1 MRALLVV
8 ALCAAALTPSGASAQ
23 LPDPPAAPSDA
34 DVSQARDRFVHGME
48 LAQSEDW
55 EPALAEFTR
64 SYALSGSP
72 VALFNAG
79 SALRSLRR
87 FVEARDAFDRLLG
100 DPEIDEEMR
109 TAAEEMRVHV
119 TAQVASV
126 TVDGVPSGEAS
137 VLAGGGER
145 PPTRERP
152 IEVELDPG
160 PQALTIRLP
169 AHTPWSWRGSLEPGA
184 RLRLD
189 AELVPE
195 PSGGGGDAL
204 GWILGVA
211 GAVVAGV
218 IIGLVVGDLE
228 AQLDP
233 RTALVVAVP

>member
-1 MRALLVV
+1 MRALLVA
-8 ALCAAALTPSGASAQ
+8 ALCVAALPPSGASAQ

-48 LAQSEDW
+48 LAEGEDW
-55 EPALAEFTR
+55 EPALAEFLR

-72 VALFNAG
+72 VALFNVG
-79 SALRSLRR
+79 STLRSLRR
-87 FVEARDAFDRLLG
+87 FVEARAAFDRLLG

-109 TAAEEMRVHV
+109 TVAEEMRLHV

-137 VLAGGGER
+137 VVAGGAER
-145 PPTRERP
+145 AATRERP

-160 PQALTIRLP
+160 PQALTVRLP
-169 AHTPWSWRGSLEPGA
+169 AYAPWSWRGTLEPGA

-189 AELVPE
+189 AELTPE
-195 PSGGGGDAL
+195 PSGGGDAL

-211 GAVVAGV
+211 GVVVAGV

-233 RTALVVAVP
+233 RTSLVVAVP

>member
-1 MRALLVV
+1 MRALFV
-8 ALCAAALTPSGASAQ
+8 AALAAAALTTSGARAQ

-48 LAQSEDW
+48 LAQREDW
-55 EPALAEFTR
+55 APALTEFFR

-87 FVEARDAFDRLLG
+87 FLEARDAFDRLLG

-109 TAAEEMRVHV
+109 HAAEEMRVHV

-126 TVDGVPSGEAS
+126 AVDGVPSGPAS
-137 VLAGGGER
+137 ITADGAER
-145 PPTRERP
+145 AVTSARP

-160 PQALTIRLP
+160 ARALTIRLP
-169 AHTPWSWRGSLEPGA
+169 AYTLWSWQGSLEPGA

-189 AELVPE
+189 AALTPE
-195 PSGGGGDAL
+195 PSGGGDAL
-204 GWILGVA
+204 PWILGGL

-218 IIGLVVGDLE
+218 IIGLVVADLE

-233 RTALVVAVP
+233 RTPLVITLP

>member
-1 MRALLVV
+1 MRALFV
-8 ALCAAALTPSGASAQ
+8 AALAAAALTPAGARAQ

-48 LAQSEDW
+48 LAQNEDW
-55 EPALAEFTR
+55 EPALAEFVR

-79 SALRSLRR
+79 STLRSLHR

-109 TAAEEMRVHV
+109 RAAEEMRVHV

-126 TVDGVPSGEAS
+126 TVDGVPSGAAS
-137 VLAGGGER
+137 VVADGAER
-145 PPTRERP
+145 PATSERP

-160 PQALTIRLP
+160 ERALTIRLP
-169 AHTPWSWRGSLEPGA
+169 AHVPWSWQGSLEPGA

-189 AELVPE
+189 AELAPE
-195 PSGGGGDAL
+195 PSGGGDAL
-204 GWILGVA
+204 GWILGIA
-211 GAVVAGV
+211 GVVVAGV
-218 IIGLVVGDLE
+218 IIGFVVGDLE

-233 RTALVVAVP
+233 RTSLVVAVP